1 MTMPNE
7 TFDWSRPPGERDMS
21 GLLLSEAQPSF
32 PGHLGGIRL
41 LKFTSDC
48 RRFLFADLDMNL
60 TLATEAGPVARFDLG
75 SDGVKTKAMDRI
87 HDVALSPDGRFAFVA
102 AGLHLRCLDLDRGW
116 EMWRYRPE
124 NMYAFLQTSPR
135 AVGVTKNLEVFVCND
150 NGSMNLFRFD
160 GLRVARWRAND
171 TPNMVSALADGD
183 LFVGS
188 DGYGITVWDTQDRR
202 RVFRMKSSVHV
213 FGLKAFPRG
222 QLVAVRSEVGVS
234 VIDLN
239 NGEVRRTWPVAPGL
253 PYIDVSPDG
262 SQILV
267 GSGRGVAVYDTD
279 GSLVREEGTDGE
291 RVITAVFHPKSGHT
305 VAGTETGQ
313 VVHLGSKVS

>member
-1 MTMPNE
+1 M
-7 TFDWSRPPGERDMS
+7 
-21 GLLLSEAQPSF
+21 LSE
-32 PGHLGGIRL
+32 
-41 LKFTSDC
+41 
-48 RRFLFADLDMNL
+48 
-60 TLATEAGPVARFDLG
+60 
-75 SDGVKTKAMDRI
+75 
-87 HDVALSPDGRFAFVA
+87 
-102 AGLHLRCLDLDRGW
+102 
-116 EMWRYRPE
+116 
-124 NMYAFLQTSPR
+124 
-135 AVGVTKNLEVFVCND
+135 
-150 NGSMNLFRFD
+150 
-160 GLRVARWRAND
+160 
-171 TPNMVSALADGD
+171 LADGD

-188 DGYGITVWDTQDRR
+188 DGYGITVWDPETRR

-267 GSGRGVAVYDTD
+267 GSGRGVAVYNTD

-291 RVITAVFHPKSGHT
+291 RVITAVFHPKSGHV